1 MMIDLNKDQN
11 TTVHCFQPV
20 KKHTERN
27 RAVFMAIDVFA
38 SAKCTLIRLL
48 DNINK

>member
-11 TTVHCFQPV
+11 IRFSVFNHR
-20 KKHTERN
+20 EIDRN

-38 SAKCTLIRLL
+38 IAKCTLIRLL
-48 DNINK
+48 DNLNK